1 MAKFRSGNLV
11 LQSTQT
17 ITQGGITVLDTARGG
32 RFTSLK
38 LDAELTTIID
48 EFSIDGTLIDNSD
61 TALPTEQ
68 AVKTYVDN
76 KIAGSI
82 GSGIDNRVA
91 RYDGADSIQSSG
103 LVLGDDDSIY
113 GSQRITIGNSQ
124 IEYPAGTTQSGSN
137 VLELAAT
144 QGVRMCTNDG
154 SGNFLQYLN
163 AYNDNPGGGHKFIYE
178 GYAAIRNSWTHNGGI
193 VWSVSDAVASDST
206 GELITWVDAISINDT
221 DGRVTIG
228 QEMTINGEDSAAGY
242 LYAGTTDPSNTD
254 RLNYD
259 GHLYVTK
266 LFNAVWNDIAD
277 FQKINGEKIP
287 GKCYFDTIDGAEIC
301 TERCQKSVIG
311 ILSDTYGFGV
321 GGSERPDNGPFA
333 IAGWV
338 LAYVADECEPGDPL
352 TNDED
357 GNLSKMTEVEKAL
370 YPERLIAIYKKP
382 ETKTVWGTE
391 DTSIEVKGRHWVKV
405 K

>member
-48 EFSIDGTLIDNSD
+48 EFSIDGTLADDSD

-103 LVLGDDDSIY
+103 LVLNNDDSIY
-113 GSQRITIGNSQ
+113 GSQRITLGNAQ
-124 IEYPAGTTQSGSN
+124 IDYPVGSTVSGSN
-137 VLELAAT
+137 VLEFAAT
-144 QGVRMCTNDG
+144 QHVRMCTNDG
-154 SGNFLQYLN
+154 SGNWIHYLN
-163 AYNDNPGGGHKFIYE
+163 SFNDNTEGHKFIE
-178 GYAAIRNSWTHNGGI
+178 AGIAALRHSWQHNLGF
-193 VWSVSDAVASDST
+193 VWDVSDSVASDST
-206 GELITWVDAISINDT
+206 GEIINWITSLTLEDLT
-221 DGRVTIG
+221 GRALFGAEVNIA
-228 QEMTINGEDSAAGY
+228 GENSAAGY

-259 GHLYVTK
+259 GYLYVTK

-321 GGSERPDNGPFA
+321 GGSKIEENGPFA

-338 LAYVADECEPGDPL
+338 LAYVVDECEPGDVL
-352 TNDED
+352 TNNENGD
-357 GNLSKMTEVEKAL
+357 LVIMTDVEKTL
-370 YPERLIAIYKKP
+370 YPERIVAIYKKP
-382 ETKTVWGTE
+382 ETKKSWGT
-391 DTSIEVKGRHWVKV
+391 DNDNIQVNGRHWVKV